1 MILTLQQLDG
11 IGNKTILKIANQAP
25 TSIGD
30 FGQLCDFWKSLKGK
44 KLSPFLRVTL
54 NMLIKPHCVSRLA
67 ASKKELVSFPTTI
80 MTFLKRFVIV
90 PMKQGSSILLSFFI
104 TEET

>member
-1 MILTLQQLDG
+1 MTLSTEMILTLQQLDG

-44 KLSPFLRVTL
+44 KFESFSKRDFEYAYHPDFLHLNFLFVEFLPKVPLS
-54 NMLIKPHCVSRLA
+54 VSAEYGYHALY
-67 ASKKELVSFPTTI
+67 
-80 MTFLKRFVIV
+80 
-90 PMKQGSSILLSFFI
+90 
-104 TEET
+104 